1 MCGAMQYNLVNN
13 PILTPYQIEIL
24 KLFFATDFAKTFFLT
39 GGTALSA
46 FYLAHRDSKD
56 LDLFSIEPFDSQQL
70 DLTIVDI
77 AQKLNCEV
85 VTKVKSTTYNEIYL
99 ENKQDNWTQRIDV
112 VKEQPK
118 RFGEIEVV
126 EGVQV
131 DTLEN
136 IGSNKI
142 CAIFGRLEIK
152 DYIDLYTII
161 TKTNFTF
168 DQLFELAKQKDL
180 GLNEFTFASTIADV
194 GQIEL
199 WPKILIDLDKS
210 AMLTYYKNLVTE
222 LLKRVKPEWNNYGYF

>member
-13 PILTPYQIEIL
+13 PILTPYQVEIL

-70 DLTIVDI
+70 DLTIADI
-77 AQKLNCEV
+77 AEKLSCEV

-99 ENKQDNWTQRIDV
+99 ENKQAGWAQRIDI

-126 EGVQV
+126 EGVRV

-152 DYIDLYTII
+152 DYIDLYTIV
-161 TKTNFTF
+161 TKTDFTF

-180 GLNEFTFASTIADV
+180 GLNEFTFASTISDI

-210 AMLTYYKNLVTE
+210 AMFTYYKNLVTE
-222 LLKRVKPEWNNYGYF
+222 LLTRVKPE

>member
-1 MCGAMQYNLVNN
+1 MCGAMQYNLINN
-13 PILTPYQIEIL
+13 PILTPYQVEIL
-24 KLFFATDFAKTFFLT
+24 KLFFATDFAKSFFLT

-56 LDLFSIEPFDSQQL
+56 LDLFSIEPFDTQQL
-70 DLTIVDI
+70 ELTIADI
-77 AQKLNCEV
+77 AQKMNCEV
-85 VTKVKSTTYNEIYL
+85 VTKVKTTTYNEIYL
-99 ENKQDNWTQRIDV
+99 ENKQGGWTQRIDI

-126 EGVQV
+126 EGVRV

-152 DYIDLYTII
+152 DYVDLYTIV
-161 TKTNFTF
+161 TKTDFTF
-168 DQLFELAKQKDL
+168 DQLFVLAQQKDL

-194 GQIEL
+194 EQIEL
-199 WPKILIDLDKS
+199 WPKILIDLDKV
-210 AMLTYYKNLVTE
+210 AMFAYYKNLVTE
-222 LLKRVKPEWNNYGYF
+222 LLKRVKPE

>member
-1 MCGAMQYNLVNN
+1 MCGAMHYNLVNN

-24 KLFFATDFAKTFFLT
+24 KLFFATEFAKTFFLT

-56 LDLFSIEPFDSQQL
+56 LDLFSIEPFDVQRL
-70 DLTIVDI
+70 ELIIAEI
-77 AQKLNCEV
+77 AQKMNCKV
-85 VTKVKSTTYNEIYL
+85 VTKVKTTTYNEIYL
-99 ENKQDNWTQRIDV
+99 ENKQDGWTQRIDI

-118 RFGEIEVV
+118 RFGEIIEI
-126 EGVQV
+126 EGVKV
-131 DTLEN
+131 DSLEN

-168 DQLFELAKQKDL
+168 DQLFALARQKDL

-194 GQIEL
+194 EQISL
-199 WPKILIDLDKS
+199 WPKIIIDLDKTS
-210 AMLTYYKNLVTE
+210 MFAYYKNLVTE
-222 LLKRVKPEWNNYGYF
+222 LLTRVKPE

>member
-1 MCGAMQYNLVNN
+1 MCGAMQYNLINN
-13 PILTPYQIEIL
+13 PILTPYQVEIL
-24 KLFFATDFAKTFFLT
+24 KLFFATDFAKSFFLT

-56 LDLFSIEPFDSQQL
+56 LDLFSIEPFDTQQL
-70 DLTIVDI
+70 ELTIADI
-77 AQKLNCEV
+77 AQKMNCEV
-85 VTKVKSTTYNEIYL
+85 VTKVKTTTYNEIYL
-99 ENKQDNWTQRIDV
+99 ENKRGGWTQRIDI

-126 EGVQV
+126 EGVRV

-152 DYIDLYTII
+152 DYVDLYTIV
-161 TKTNFTF
+161 TKTDFTF
-168 DQLFELAKQKDL
+168 DQLFVLAQQKDL

-194 GQIEL
+194 EQIEL
-199 WPKILIDLDKS
+199 WPKILIDLDKV
-210 AMLTYYKNLVTE
+210 AMFAYYKNLVTE
-222 LLKRVKPEWNNYGYF
+222 LLKRVKPE

>member
-13 PILTPYQIEIL
+13 PILTPYQVEIL

-70 DLTIVDI
+70 DLTIADI
-77 AQKLNCEV
+77 AEKLSCEV

-99 ENKQDNWTQRIDV
+99 ENKQSGWAQRIDIV
-112 VKEQPK
+112 IEQTK

-126 EGVQV
+126 EGVRV

-152 DYIDLYTII
+152 DYIDLYTIV
-161 TKTNFTF
+161 TKTDFTF

-180 GLNEFTFASTIADV
+180 GLNEFTFASTISDI

-210 AMLTYYKNLVTE
+210 AMFTYYKNLVTE
-222 LLKRVKPEWNNYGYF
+222 LLTRVKPE